1 MAFAIFT
8 GHYFATIM
16 NNLSVTTIQTNL
28 HWENKNANLQMLENK
43 INTLPQGEIVVLP
56 EMFSTGFSMKPEELA
71 ETMDGPTMQW
81 MKAIAISKKVILT
94 GSIIVKEDNRF
105 FNRLI
110 WMLPNRTYG
119 YYDKRHLFAYAGE
132 HNHYTQGEKRLVAQ
146 VNGWRILLLICY
158 DLRFPIWSRQQIK
171 NDAAEFDAIIYVA
184 NWPDRRS
191 AAWCA
196 LLQAR
201 AIENQCYVIG
211 VNRVGDDGNG
221 IYHSGYTSVIDP
233 LGEIIYREKD
243 KEAIANHLLDAKQLE
258 DIRLKLPFWK
268 DGDRFTIQG

>member
-1 MAFAIFT
+1 MVAGTSVVVADTPF
-8 GHYFATIM
+8 GRVG
-16 NNLSVTTIQTNL
+16 LS
-28 HWENKNANLQMLENK
+28 
-43 INTLPQGEIVVLP
+43 
-56 EMFSTGFSMKPEELA
+56 
-71 ETMDGPTMQW
+71 
-81 MKAIAISKKVILT
+81 
-94 GSIIVKEDNRF
+94 
-105 FNRLI
+105 
-110 WMLPNRTYG
+110 
-119 YYDKRHLFAYAGE
+119 
-132 HNHYTQGEKRLVAQ
+132 
-146 VNGWRILLLICY
+146 ICY